1 MLAWC
6 VHDQTTLNQPP
17 SVAPLLPRQALSCHK
32 LTVVRSAEPMMAG
45 GRVQVGQVQSRRRG
59 IISISQFK
67 RQCYNQ
73 WNHPSN
79 WQHTQNR
86 RDNPLQYSMLL
97 QPVQPAAR
105 LQAQRIRYC
114 GDILILSFV
123 WTRLVG
129 DGAPILLLQGP
140 HRCVHDGDNVT

>member
-1 MLAWC
+1 M
-6 VHDQTTLNQPP
+6 V
-17 SVAPLLPRQALSCHK
+17 
-32 LTVVRSAEPMMAG
+32 AG

-67 RQCYNQ
+67 LQCYNQ

-97 QPVQPAAR
+97 QQVQPAAR

-114 GDILILSFV
+114 SDILILSFV

-140 HRCVHDGDNVT
+140 HRCVMTAIMFLSSVSTNKSRTDGRRNNRIYFMRYACDVTTTLSAYLLLCK

>member
-1 MLAWC
+1 
-6 VHDQTTLNQPP
+6 
-17 SVAPLLPRQALSCHK
+17 
-32 LTVVRSAEPMMAG
+32 MAG

-67 RQCYNQ
+67 LQCYNQ

-140 HRCVHDGDNVT
+140 HRCVMTAIMFLSSVSTNKSRTDGRRNNRISFMRYACDVTTTLSAYLLLCK